1 MQCEVDGPPREPG
14 YKAGVLIP
22 QDAEDSQ
29 EQLGLS
35 TIVFIH
41 HSLNQCCFSRV
52 CAFGLVIVSFWI

>member
-14 YKAGVLIP
+14 YKARVLIP

-41 HSLNQCCFSRV
+41 HSLNQCCFSIV
-52 CAFGLVIVSFWI
+52 FCFSIGFVLLV